1 MTDKTRLILVIVCVL
16 AFFGSATLITSCERI
31 DAGHEGVKVN
41 LYGTDKGIDNIA
53 IVTGTVWYNPF
64 TETIVEYPIFVKT
77 YDYEPF
83 TVNARDGS
91 PFVVDPTISLN
102 IKPGASPYIYGKYR
116 KTIDE
121 IAITVILNHIKDAF
135 RIQMNKYT
143 TDSLISARQVFENA
157 VQITIDTLFSTE
169 GLKLQQLT
177 TGLKYPTSI
186 ENAINQKNEII
197 QQTMRVENELKKTE
211 AEARIKLVQAE
222 ADMKANQ
229 MRQSTL
235 TPLLIQ
241 QEFIAKWDGRTPLY
255 GQSPTLFKT
264 VE

>member
-1 MTDKTRLILVIVCVL
+1 MTNKTKIVFVIVCVL
-16 AFFGSATLITSCERI
+16 AFFGLTTLITSCERI

-41 LYGTDKGIDNIA
+41 LYGSDKGIDNIA
-53 IVTGTVWYNPF
+53 IVTGAVWYNPF
-64 TETIVEYPIFVKT
+64 TETVIEYPIFVKT

-83 TVNARDGS
+83 EVNARDGS
-91 PFVVDPTISLN
+91 PFIVDPTISLN
-102 IKPGASPYIYGKYR
+102 IKPGSSPYIYGKYR

-121 IAITVILNHIKDAF
+121 IAGTVIFNHIRDAF
-135 RIQMNKYT
+135 RMQMNKYT

-169 GLKLQQLT
+169 GFKLQQLT
-177 TGLKYPTSI
+177 TGLKYPRSI
-186 ENAINQKNEII
+186 EEAINQKNEII
-197 QQTMRVENELKKTE
+197 QQTMRVENELKKAE

-241 QEFIAKWDGRTPLY
+241 QEFIAKWDGRSSLY
-255 GQSPTLFKT
+255 GFTPNFFKLM
-264 VE
+264 E